1 MYNEKRVLKGGIL
14 TMKKCNNCSKE
25 YDDSK
30 MFCPLCGGQL
40 TPVAP
45 PPTPASN
52 ASPSFFENWGGVLL
66 AVIGLIIAWEVHA
79 VFGFALA
86 VLGLIWGWSSPNKIN
101 KILSAVVGGITILLF
116 IWYILA

>member
-1 MYNEKRVLKGGIL
+1 
-14 TMKKCNNCSKE
+14 MKKCNNCSKE

-66 AVIGLIIAWEVHA
+66 ALVGLIVAWEVDA
-79 VFGFALA
+79 MFGTALA
-86 VLGLIWGWSSPNKIN
+86 VIGIICGWASPNNTN
-101 KILSAVVGGITILLF
+101 KILSIIVGGITILLF
-116 IWYILA
+116 IFLYLA